1 MDGKKR
7 PTALGLD
14 SAHEIIRRRLHENLP
29 AKGDRVLTITVD
41 EVLTLLSEY
50 YWMKGQIEGLQSG
63 GTLLKEMLENR
74 K

>member
-7 PTALGLD
+7 PQALGLD
-14 SAHEIIRRRLHENLP
+14 SAHEILRRRLHDSLP
-29 AKGDRVLTITVD
+29 SNGDRVLTITVD
-41 EVLTLLSEY
+41 EMLKLLSEY

-63 GTLLKEMLENR
+63 GVLLKEMLENR